1 MKINQTKEKEEKYTD
16 TKSQPKGGE
25 RFTLT
30 DVEVS
35 LFENYYSQKPCRC
48 VKLFEWLLSNQHKE
62 EVIQLR
68 KTRTEKKRLR
78 IKMGLPCIT
87 PSGLFS
93 IRKSKGLI
101 EHSGYICIDI
111 DHEQNQQYYGKD
123 WFKVKSRVA
132 KLFDS
137 LVYAGMSVSGNGIF
151 LIFRIAYPEQHKQQF
166 DALVYEL
173 KERARLQADTSC
185 SDIARLR
192 GVSYDDYPFFNPE
205 AIAYTKVRESKHRT
219 ARIRD
224 FDKQWDVNGKVK
236 RLIRK
241 ISVDKIDITADY
253 NDWYRVGC
261 ALANEYGPDVGRNLF
276 HRVSTWYDGYDP
288 RECDE
293 QFARCCKSCDKI
305 RIETFFYI
313 CKKHGVTFK
322 D

>member
-1 MKINQTKEKEEKYTD
+1 M
-16 TKSQPKGGE
+16 KSQPKGGE
-25 RFTLT
+25 RFTLA

-35 LFENYYSQKPCRC
+35 LFKNYYSTEPCRS
-48 VKLFEWLLSNQHKE
+48 VKLFEWLLSNPHKE

-68 KTRTEKKRLR
+68 KTRTEKKRLQ

-101 EHSGYICIDI
+101 KHSGYIGIDI

-123 WFKVKSRVA
+123 WFKVKSQVA

-137 LVYAGMSVSGNGIF
+137 LVYAGMSVSGNGLF

-166 DALVYEL
+166 EALVYEL
-173 KERARLQADTSC
+173 KEYARLQADTSC
-185 SDIARLR
+185 SDVARLR
-192 GVSYDDYPFFNPE
+192 GASYDDYPFFNPK
-205 AIAYTKVRESKHRT
+205 AVAYTKIRASKHRT
-219 ARIRD
+219 AHIRD
-224 FDKQWDVNGKVK
+224 SDKQQDINDKVK
-236 RLIRK
+236 CLIRK
-241 ISVDKIDITADY
+241 ISAGKIDITADY
-253 NDWYRVGC
+253 NDWYRIGC
-261 ALANEYGPDVGRNLF
+261 ALANEYGPDVGRSLF
-276 HRVSTWYDGYDP
+276 QRVSTWYDGYDS

-293 QFARCCKSCDKI
+293 QFSRCCRSCDRI
-305 RIETFFYI
+305 GIETFFHI